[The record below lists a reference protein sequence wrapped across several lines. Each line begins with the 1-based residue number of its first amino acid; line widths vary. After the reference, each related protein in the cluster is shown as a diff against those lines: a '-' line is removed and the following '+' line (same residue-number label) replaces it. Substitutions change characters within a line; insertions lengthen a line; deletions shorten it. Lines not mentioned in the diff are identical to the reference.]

1 LTDPE
6 GAGST
11 FPVQRFAQASLA
23 AALIAFGATSA
34 RGNQNDV
41 ELWRLGNPVPITICT
56 LCNGSDNTLVPAD
69 PAAQTRF
76 ARMTSVLGLSFIPP
90 FHETAN
96 TLGQSGFEVGLS
108 GQVAFPRLSPDE
120 WATTGTRAT
129 QPAPRAL
136 FLPSLRGRKGLG
148 GSLEIGAVGTWL
160 AASRMLAITAEARF
174 APVDGL
180 PSAPDV
186 GLRVHGTRV
195 IGASSLDLTVLGADL
210 GISKG
215 FGLGGIVRLQPYGE
229 AGVALINAASGVLNF
244 RPDGFNPRDPSAQAG
259 AFQTAGF
266 FHNVYYRGVLGLR
279 MLAGALVLGLE
290 GGLAVGRNPVQS
302 DPPPGGAAPT
312 QLTRLWSASGHLGV
326 AY

>member
-1 LTDPE
+1 LTGPE
-6 GAGST
+6 GAGSS
-11 FPVQRFAQASLA
+11 FPVQRFAQASVA

-34 RGNQNDV
+34 RGNENDV

-56 LCNGSDNTLVPAD
+56 LCNGTDATLVPAD
-69 PAAQTRF
+69 PGAQTRF

-96 TLGQSGFEVGLS
+96 TLGQSGFELGLS
-108 GQVAFPRLSPDE
+108 GQAVFPRLSADE
-120 WATTGTRAT
+120 WATTGTRA
-129 QPAPRAL
+129 QRPAPRAL

-148 GSLEIGAVGTWL
+148 GSFEVGAVGTWL
-160 AASRMLAITAEARF
+160 AASRIFAITAEARF
-174 APVDGL
+174 SPVDGL
-180 PSAPDV
+180 AEAPDV

-215 FGLGGIVRLQPYGE
+215 FGVAGIVRLQPYGE

-244 RPDGFNPRDPSAQAG
+244 RPDGFNQRNPSAQAG
-259 AFQTAGF
+259 AFQTIGF
-266 FHNVYYRGVLGLR
+266 FHNVYYRGVVGLR

-290 GGLAVGRNPVQS
+290 GGLAMGNNPVQN
-302 DPPPGGAAPT
+302 DPPPGGAAPK
-312 QLTRLWSASGHLGV
+312 QFTRLWSASGHLGV
-326 AY
+326 GF